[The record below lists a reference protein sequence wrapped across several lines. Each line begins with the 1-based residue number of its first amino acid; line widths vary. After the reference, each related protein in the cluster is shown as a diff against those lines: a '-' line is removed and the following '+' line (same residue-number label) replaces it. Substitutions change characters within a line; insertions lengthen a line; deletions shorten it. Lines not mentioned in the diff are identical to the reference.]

1 MAIQDLAGSYGLLP
15 DYVELPPPGAP
26 VSGQGLRAAPAAPAP
41 MGSMPT
47 LADFTAAP
55 PPAAPEAAGP
65 VAVSPLAPA
74 VSPTTGRLDL
84 ASLLDKY
91 QAGESSYAREIAKAR
106 GTLTAETQ
114 AFNQMLEK
122 AISAQGEAGPSKAE
136 MYFRLAA
143 AFGTPTKTG
152 SFVESLGEVGKTM
165 SQFQK
170 EEREAKRAGQASK
183 LQLAL
188 KGQEAKMAAA
198 REDVTNL
205 RTLAA
210 EEMKDKRAI
219 ATKLIEEYINSGKPQ
234 SEAGKQA
241 LDLGLRPGTPEYQR
255 KVDELMRTSI
265 DARLAQINVQLANL
279 NLREREAAK
288 LSPAE
293 LKLKE
298 ETSDAVSSGEEALKN
313 LSEAYR
319 LNPNTFDSS
328 LVDVAQ
334 QKLLEAVG
342 SKDPKVVATR
352 YQANLL
358 SKQAIAKLRS
368 SFGGN
373 PTEGERAALLALEGI
388 DSKSKEERALII
400 RNTYSLLKARVERE
414 RRKLADI
421 NAGLYRQTTKPE
433 VEQGGLE

>member
-15 DYVELPPPGAP
+15 DFVEMPPPGAP
-26 VSGQGLRAAPAAPAP
+26 VGGQGLRAQG
-41 MGSMPT
+41 MGSAMPT
-47 LADFTAAP
+47 MPGLTTP
-55 PPAAPEAAGP
+55 PPAAPA
-65 VAVSPLAPA
+65 AVSPLQPSI
-74 VSPTTGRLDL
+74 SPQTGQIDL
-84 ASLLDKY
+84 NSLLSKY
-91 QAGESSYAREIAKAR
+91 DAGESSYAREIATAR
-106 GTLTAETQ
+106 GALTRETE
-114 AFNQMLEK
+114 AFNNMLQR
-122 AISAQGEAGPSKAE
+122 AIESQGESGPSKAE

-170 EEREAKRAGQASK
+170 EEREAKRAGQATK

-188 KGQEAKMAAA
+188 KGQEAKIGAA
-198 REDVTNL
+198 REDITNL
-205 RTLAA
+205 RGLAA

-219 ATKLIEEYINSGKPQ
+219 ATKLIEQYIASGKPQ

-241 LDLGLRPGTPEYQR
+241 LDLGLKPGTPEYQR
-255 KVDELMRTSI
+255 KVDEIMRTSI
-265 DARLAQINVQLANL
+265 DARMAQINVQLANL
-279 NLREREAAK
+279 NLRAQEAAK

-293 LKLKE
+293 LKLKD
-298 ETSDAVSSGEEALKN
+298 ETSDAVSSGEDALKN

-319 LNPNTFDSS
+319 LNPNTFDNS

-334 QKLLEAVG
+334 QKLLETFG
-342 SKDPKVVATR
+342 SKDPKVIATR

-433 VEQGGLE
+433 SGGLE